1 MHELA
6 QMMLFGAHCA
16 DRTKSD
22 LSTDT
27 PDQKKEG
34 IKMKNLVKLIVVA
47 ALIFTFSPYSL
58 ASKSVPANTDTTL
71 QAPALQQDRFAFKHI
86 PKPRSADNPADIG
99 RSGKWGQDMPGEGS
113 SLNDWLPL
121 DSSGIWLLPYYR

>member
-1 MHELA
+1 MRIEA
-6 QMMLFGAHCA
+6 
-16 DRTKSD
+16 KSD

-34 IKMKNLVKLIVVA
+34 IKMKNLVSLIVVA
-47 ALIFTFSPYSL
+47 ALTFTFAPYSM
-58 ASKSVPANTDTTL
+58 ASKSVPADTDATL
-71 QAPALQQDRFAFKHI
+71 QAPALQQDRFALKRI
-86 PKPRSADNPADIG
+86 PQHRSAENPGDTG
-99 RSGKWGQDMPGEGS
+99 RSGKWSPDRPGEGS